1 LLFAGEHMISS
12 RCKEIWGAAN
22 MREST
27 VTTKGQTTLPK
38 EVRKALGLQPGDKL
52 RYILLEEEVRL
63 LRARPVL
70 DLEGALKRPGQK
82 TVTLEEMEEAIAAG
96 AVDLTQ

>member
-1 LLFAGEHMISS
+1 
-12 RCKEIWGAAN
+12 

-38 EVRKALGLQPGDKL
+38 DVRKVLGLQPGDKL
-52 RYILLEEEVRL
+52 RYILLDGEVRI

-70 DLEGALKRPGQK
+70 DLEGALKRSGQK
-82 TVTLEEMEEAIAAG
+82 PVTLEEMDDAIAAG
-96 AVDLTQ
+96 AVDQLQ